1 VLSRPPQRRLRAIA
15 RLCPLASSHS
25 LELEPGEQVGDAA
38 LASGAGLEPVDQVDG
53 GVEAPAR
60 AAADAVPGD
69 RHSEMALAR
78 AGAADQNPVA
88 LGAKR
93 VKTKS

>member
-1 VLSRPPQRRLRAIA
+1 MLRDCAVIE
-15 RLCPLASSHS
+15 LAEFVEH
-25 LELEPGEQVGDAA
+25 EEVEPGEPVGDAA

-60 AAADAVPGD
+60 AAVDAAPGD
-69 RHSEMALAR
+69 RHGEMALAR

-88 LGAKR
+88 PGAKR
-93 VKTKS
+93 VKT